1 MPKSHFHKIFRAFQP
16 SNKESEE
23 PVIVDFV
30 PDNGNMFIIIH
41 NEVDIGMR
49 DITISFNQ
57 ELKGA
62 KGRVLNGLNI
72 FENLSFLAAGR
83 EIEIFAGRVDHFL
96 ESLKN
101 ERVIVTVTLQL
112 PGKKKFQYSIKHDLS
127 IYTDLP
133 QIINKNEEKL

>member
-1 MPKSHFHKIFRAFQP
+1 M
-16 SNKESEE
+16 
-23 PVIVDFV
+23 IVDFV